1 MVWSCIARKDL
12 LGTDIDNNRIE
23 VALTGIALGAE
34 SDISD
39 TIKKKVLSKER

>member
-1 MVWSCIARKDL
+1 MSN
-12 LGTDIDNNRIE
+12 LGTDIDSNRIE